1 MITRRLHLGFFFAIF
16 LFQSMA
22 MAEVPQAWA
31 YLGWWLPD
39 GWRAAPLAEFDRLLF
54 FELKVDSSGKIAE
67 RNGWPEK
74 WTDLQLAVKK
84 HNTPLDLTLTLLD
97 PTAFNSL
104 FSSIEA
110 TQRLLDEAA
119 SLANQAGVA
128 GLQLDFEIYSH
139 VPPEAIKRYQSF
151 VGALSKR
158 LRQLSPARNLS
169 VFFPMG
175 GETSLYDVATLKQV
189 DQVVLQG
196 YDAHWIGSKTA
207 GPVAPLI
214 GTESVTWKKAVAQ
227 GLSLGVPKERLLLSF
242 PLYGYEWQVKGRKL
256 RSATVGQGIHTSF
269 APIPASLLPDF
280 QFNVQDQVRQYGAT
294 HDPVSGSS
302 YYQFKRKNGQF
313 VEGWFED
320 WWTLGRKSDY
330 LADEQLGGIAF
341 FMLGYDNGQL
351 VDYFLRR
358 RGPKSR
364 QDITNRIQKID
375 AVVR

>member
-1 MITRRLHLGFFFAIF
+1 MILRCLHLGFFLAIF

-22 MAEVPQAWA
+22 MAEAPQAWA

-39 GWRAAPLAEFDRLLF
+39 SWRAAPLVEFDRLLF
-54 FELKVDSSGKIAE
+54 FEIKVDSSGKIAE

-74 WTDLQLAVKK
+74 WTDLRLAVKK

-97 PTAFNSL
+97 PTTFNRL
-104 FSSIEA
+104 FASVEA
-110 TQRLLDEAA
+110 MQRLLDEAA
-119 SLANQAGVA
+119 SLANQEDVA
-128 GLQLDFEIYSH
+128 GLQLDFEIYSL
-139 VPPEAIKRYQSF
+139 VPPETIKRYQSF
-151 VGALSKR
+151 VGALSRR
-158 LRQLSPARNLS
+158 LHQLSPSRNLS

-175 GETSLYDVATLKQV
+175 GESLLYHAATLEQV

-207 GPVAPLI
+207 GPVAPLN
-214 GTESVTWKKAVAQ
+214 GNESVTWKKAVSQ
-227 GLSLGVPKERLLLSF
+227 GIALGVPKERLLLSF
-242 PLYGYEWQVKGRKL
+242 PLYGYEWPVKGRKL
-256 RSATVGQGIHTSF
+256 RSATVGQGVHTSF
-269 APIPASLLPDF
+269 APIPAGLFPDF

-351 VDYFLRR
+351 IDYFLRR
-358 RGPKSR
+358 RGAKSR
-364 QDITNRIQKID
+364 QGITN
-375 AVVR
+375 